1 MQKTSSDYERLKG
14 ALDLDYETRLDI
26 DGVGTFLGDTLFAVS
41 TSLNMFQNSPEIGKA
56 VSGEISVSML
66 APDKAIPKMAR
77 MRLYIRATG
86 TAPKSSVV
94 SVENERFDIPD
105 GASVSGENVIF
116 SPTVEVAV
124 VGETAEFPVD
134 GEEYIESE
142 WLPQGVFFIDTRA
155 ITANENGLD
164 ILTIHGFDAMLK
176 AEQDYS
182 SNAVVGDNYDTAFV
196 QSIADAIGVEV
207 DSRTWAVMQG
217 GHLIPFPLGYSMR
230 EILGMIAGIYIGS
243 FIITEEGKL
252 RLVSLT
258 ELPQETNLLITE
270 DGDVLVFGTDAIL
283 I

>member
-1 MQKTSSDYERLKG
+1 MQKTSSDYERIIRSGEPRYRYKV
-14 ALDLDYETRLDI
+14 DI
-26 DGVGTFLGDTLFAVS
+26 DGVGSFEDELKSVKTTLRVFEEDP
-41 TSLNMFQNSPEIGKA
+41 QIGKA
-56 VSGEISVSML
+56 VAGEVDVVML
-66 APDKAIPKMAR
+66 NPSAVIPKMACLR
-77 MRLYIRATG
+77 VYVKAYG
-86 TAPKSSVV
+86 TVEKSSVV
-94 SVENERFDIPD
+94 SVENERFDIPS
-105 GASVSGENVIF
+105 GASVSGGNVIF

-124 VGETAEFPVD
+124 VGETVEFPVD

-142 WLPQGVFFIDTRA
+142 WLPQGVFFIDTRK

-182 SNAVVGDNYDTAFV
+182 SNAVVGDNYDTAYV
-196 QSIADAIGVEV
+196 QAIAGEIGVDV
-207 DSRTWAVMQG
+207 DSRTWTVMQG

>member
-1 MQKTSSDYERLKG
+1 MQKTSSNYERIIRSGEPRYRYKV
-14 ALDLDYETRLDI
+14 DI
-26 DGVGTFLGDTLFAVS
+26 AGVGSFEDELKSVKTTLRVFEEDP
-41 TSLNMFQNSPEIGKA
+41 QIGKA
-56 VSGEISVSML
+56 VAGEVDITML
-66 APDKAIPKMAR
+66 NPSAVIPKMACLR
-77 MRLYIRATG
+77 VYVRAYG
-86 TAPKSSVV
+86 TVEKSSVV
-94 SVENERFDIPD
+94 SVENEQFEIPS
-105 GASVSGENVIF
+105 GASVSGESVIF
-116 SPTVEVAV
+116 SPTVEAAV
-124 VGETAEFPVD
+124 VGETVEFPVD

-142 WLPQGVFFIDTRA
+142 WLPQGVFFIDTRK
-155 ITANENGLD
+155 ITANENNLD

-182 SNAVVGDNYDTAFV
+182 SNAVVGDNYDTAYV
-196 QSIADAIGVEV
+196 QAIADAIGVNV
-207 DSRTWAVMQG
+207 DSRTWTVMQG